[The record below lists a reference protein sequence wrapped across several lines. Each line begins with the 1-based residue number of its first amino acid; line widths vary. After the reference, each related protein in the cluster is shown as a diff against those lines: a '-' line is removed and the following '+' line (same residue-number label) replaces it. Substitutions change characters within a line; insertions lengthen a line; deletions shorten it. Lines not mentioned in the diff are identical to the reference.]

1 MFELIKGLRGYFKRR
16 KERMIKFATVI
27 HCIARLIMIKVMSN
41 IVRKEIGELS
51 KRIDCFKEQQSEI
64 VPKKE

>member
-1 MFELIKGLRGYFKRR
+1 
-16 KERMIKFATVI
+16 MIKFATVI

-51 KRIDCFKEQQSEI
+51 KRIACFKEQQSEI